1 MCGKP
6 TSSSVAAAINRPFV
20 GHIDCLLPL
29 NEDIS
34 PVHHATNYDI
44 VLKSNKVFFDVD
56 VG

>member
-34 PVHHATNYDI
+34 SVHHATNYDSAQVKQGI
-44 VLKSNKVFFDVD
+44 F
-56 VG
+56 